1 MKIKPFHVYLSLLG
15 IIGILIFLFLN
26 PKLWY
31 TPEKPYTEYTTD
43 TIYSE
48 KSFSEGELTRIKKLI
63 EEGIKTN
70 PSTITY
76 YKPEYIDRV
85 ETIEVIPDSLLVLV
99 DDLQDSLEIAWDY
112 LAQFPKQPKL
122 LSLDLVK
129 DSISLGLLSI
139 NGKTKKETYPIFLD
153 EFQYT
158 YDGSSMSRSPNRVPK
173 KVFKGDD
180 FRVLA
185 GYSLLGKYPYTGA
198 SYSIGVGKFSV
209 GATSILTIQEQPQL
223 LLLTGVSL
231 KLDK

>member
-129 DSISLGLLSI
+129 DSISLDYYQSMGKPKKKPTQYSLMNSNIPMMGQVCLGLP
-139 NGKTKKETYPIFLD
+139 T
-153 EFQYT
+153 EFQKRFLKAMTSEYL
-158 YDGSSMSRSPNRVPK
+158 PAIVI
-173 KVFKGDD
+173 
-180 FRVLA
+180 
-185 GYSLLGKYPYTGA
+185 GKYPLHR
-198 SYSIGVGKFSV
+198 S
-209 GATSILTIQEQPQL
+209 
-223 LLLTGVSL
+223 
-231 KLDK
+231 KLQYRCW